1 MLGGET
7 QVEVEVRTTAG
18 RLDVQLDVS
27 LPAGLEWVQVPAGL
41 GARTV
46 ASAVPLDRG
55 RAHHATGTSRVIKDR
70 PLRLVGRVRAVAEG
84 PAQIQ
89 VVGRSGVESDKGSAF
104 LTVGAQRSRVG
115 IAGQEV
121 NRAVRVDGV
130 ATLAHPKLP
139 HKPAGET
146 AGVLGTACATG
157 TWGYLDHDGVAR
169 VSPNAKVWAYDD
181 DATGADDLLASG
193 LTDGDGRFRLC
204 YENTDDEGG
213 GQDVYVRV
221 ATENTLWIIRNGRT
235 RKSYSFYTDVVANG
249 GAAVDFGTVRP
260 SDPALMRGVEAFDTV
275 NAAWNWTPGNCW
287 DARDTT
293 CRQGKIN
300 WAPDSTDGTYYSL
313 QENAVHLAAEDPDS
327 NILVLH
333 EFGHYMMD
341 DVYEDDF
348 PPAPNCSPHYI
359 TKTSSAGCAWT
370 EGFATW
376 FGVAVLGDPTF
387 RWPGGRTLDVEGP
400 TWGTA
405 NWDNGDT
412 VEGRVLGSMIDLY
425 DTANEAGDTCSED
438 PAGPLWTTFLGHVS
452 DTFAQF
458 WAHRRADGHDVG
470 SNALS
475 CLYHNTIDY

>member
-1 MLGGET
+1 M
-7 QVEVEVRTTAG
+7 
-18 RLDVQLDVS
+18 
-27 LPAGLEWVQVPAGL
+27 
-41 GARTV
+41 
-46 ASAVPLDRG
+46 
-55 RAHHATGTSRVIKDR
+55 
-70 PLRLVGRVRAVAEG
+70 
-84 PAQIQ
+84 
-89 VVGRSGVESDKGSAF
+89 
-104 LTVGAQRSRVG
+104 
-115 IAGQEV
+115 
-121 NRAVRVDGV
+121 
-130 ATLAHPKLP
+130 
-139 HKPAGET
+139 
-146 AGVLGTACATG
+146 
-157 TWGYLDHDGVAR
+157 DHDGVAR

-181 DATGADDLLASG
+181 DANGADDLLATG

-204 YENTDDEGG
+204 YENIDDEGG

-249 GAAVDFGTVRP
+249 GAAVEFGTVRP

-359 TKTSSAGCAWT
+359 TKISSAGCAWT

-458 WAHRRADGHDVG
+458 WAHRRADGYDVG